1 MPDFRQSRERE
12 WLTQPVLNYQSDP
25 SYTPLDQIGNPGM
38 GGAGNEGGVQQAHAE
53 LLDRF
58 TGGLDRSE
66 QLGQQSRGLMDALQA
81 NHEAQR
87 SQGSGLDLGGVWQG
101 IKDAGSKG
109 MDLLGQG
116 INAITPSQEGY
127 DNFAMRLQRAGA
139 IANNQIPLYM
149 REQQQQMEMA
159 NQQDMMQMK
168 RQQLAD
174 YLQQQA
180 FAKQQKDE
188 EHALGIWKDHQMPVA
203 MKKKLSQQL
212 AAKGNVLAGNLA
224 RLGDEQLVA
233 EMDTLQAFLPKGKME
248 ELSQMM
254 TQPNA
259 DLDHVEQWVNHA
271 REKKKVAG
279 EQRMKSER
287 FAELHQ
293 RHSTEG
299 LDPMSPEFDEFKQM
313 VMDREKRHNEAAEL
327 NMKLR
332 QMGLTTK
339 KTEQELAEAA
349 VMPKYGPEVHTAGGK
364 VERDKL
370 DPQTGQLTKVIG
382 EKPPASVVNL
392 DMRQES
398 AFEKK
403 LGDKNAER
411 VDDTRVKAQDSAA
424 IIQNI
429 HEGRKLL
436 DSGMITGVGAEYLTT
451 FGQALQQIGFSK
463 DRDAIKNTQAYGA
476 LMASNVAKHIK
487 EFGAGTGLSDADRE
501 YAKKMAGGEI
511 NLDEKSIRKIL
522 DLNEQM
528 SRTLIQKHNK
538 SVKGIKSV
546 IPLTVEEP
554 GQYESPKKRA
564 SSDGKRSLDDLLK
577 KYGGQ

>member
-1 MPDFRQSRERE
+1 MPDFRQSRDQEY
-12 WLTQPVLNYQSDP
+12 LTQPLLSYQNDP
-25 SYTPLDQIGNPGM
+25 SHTPQDQIGGAGM
-38 GGAGNEGGVQQAHAE
+38 GGAGNETGIQQAHAE
-53 LLDRF
+53 LLDRL
-58 TGGLDRSE
+58 TGGLNRSE
-66 QLGQQSRGLMDALQA
+66 QLGQESRGLMDALQA

-87 SQGSGLDLGGVWQG
+87 VGGNGLDLGGAWQG

-159 NQQDMMQMK
+159 NHQDALASR

-174 YLQQQA
+174 HLQQQA

-188 EHALGIWKDHQMPVA
+188 EHAIGIWKDHQMPVA